1 MLSRTTCPKRG
12 WIARWQAV
20 RKENEMTLAILGTLL
35 MHAVELPMGPAPEP
49 LALPHFPDRLH
60 ACVWRNWTLVPPA
73 RLGEVV
79 GATEEQILALGKS
92 MGLDA
97 PPAISEE
104 QWRRSYITIIRRNWH
119 ILPYDQLLT
128 LLDWTAEEMAYTLRE
143 DDFLYI
149 KLGSLKPKC
158 EPLRYAAP
166 SGEAPARAAE
176 IAAIVK
182 NAFPAGAVKT
192 DEPLFGFIAA
202 LSEPPE
208 SPRPLITDSAF
219 SPRFCSSYFTMY
231 GDPFLEKEA
240 DSLPEG
246 YLARLAES
254 GVDGV
259 WMQGVLY
266 KLTPFPWDPEM
277 STRYEERLDT
287 LAEYVARA
295 RKHGVG
301 IYLYL
306 NEPRAMPLAFFDDRP
321 ELKGVIEGD
330 YAAMCTSAPEVRDY
344 IRNAVKMICERV
356 PDLAGFFTISG
367 SENLTNCWSHH
378 RGNQCE
384 RCGKRLPAEVIAEF
398 NSLIPEGIAAAGG
411 KARFIAWDWG
421 WNDEWIEGIVER
433 LPSEVSIQSVS
444 EWSIPIN
451 RGGIDTAV
459 GEYSISVVGPGPR
472 ATRTWGFARDRGL
485 RRIAKIQAN
494 NTWELSSVPYIPAVE
509 NVAQHASNLRK
520 ADVNGLMLGWTLG
533 GCPSPNLEVVA
544 EMARGGERSVDEVMT
559 AVAVRRHGPEL
570 APAVVEAWRT
580 FSAAF
585 REFPYH
591 GGLVYSAP
599 QQMGPAN
606 LLWGAPTGYRATMV
620 GIPYDDLNSWRAVYP
635 PEVFVGQFSRVAD
648 GFDAAL
654 AGLKAASEGVEIEA
668 RFKAALAHELDV
680 MEVCAIHYH
689 SVANQ
694 GRFVMA
700 RDALAAATTPE
711 AGQAAAAALEEALR
725 SEIGLATRLF
735 GLQSRDSRF
744 GFEASNH
751 YFYVPIDLA
760 EKVINCEDLLS
771 RWLPAERAKRGF

>member
-1 MLSRTTCPKRG
+1 
-12 WIARWQAV
+12 
-20 RKENEMTLAILGTLL
+20 MTLALVGTLML
-35 MHAVELPMGPAPEP
+35 HAVELPMGSAPAP
-49 LALPHFPDRLH
+49 LAFKHFPDRLH

-73 RLGEVV
+73 RLAEVV
-79 GATEEQILALGKS
+79 GATEEQILEIGKS
-92 MGLDA
+92 MGLDEA
-97 PPAISEE
+97 PAISVE

-119 ILPYDQLLT
+119 ILPYEQLLT
-128 LLDWTAEEMAYTLRE
+128 LLDWTPEEMAYTLRE

-149 KLGSLKPKC
+149 KLGRLKPKC
-158 EPLRYAAP
+158 EPLQYADP
-166 SGEAPARAAE
+166 SDEAKARAAE
-176 IAAIVK
+176 IATIVK
-182 NAFPAGAVKT
+182 GAFPGGAVKT
-192 DEPLFGFIAA
+192 EEALFEFIAE

-208 SPRPLITDSAF
+208 SPRPPITDSAF

-231 GDPFLEKEA
+231 GDPLLETEA

-259 WMQGVLY
+259 WMQAVLY
-266 KLTPFPWDPEM
+266 KLTPYPWDPEL
-277 STRYEERLDT
+277 SARYEERLAN
-287 LAEYVARA
+287 LKELVARA
-295 RKHGVG
+295 RKYGVG

-306 NEPRAMPLAFFDDRP
+306 NEPRAMPLAFYEERP
-321 ELKGVIEGD
+321 ELKGVVEGD

-344 IRNAVKMICERV
+344 IRNAVKLICERV
-356 PDLAGFFTISG
+356 PDVAGFFTISG

-378 RGNQCE
+378 KGTQCE
-384 RCGKRLPAEVIAEF
+384 RCGKREPAEVIAEF
-398 NSLIPEGIAAAGG
+398 NSLIPEGIAAA
-411 KARFIAWDWG
+411 KCDARFIAWDWG
-421 WNDEWIEGIVER
+421 WNDAWIEGIVER
-433 LPSEVSIQSVS
+433 LPSGVSIQSVS
-444 EWSIPIN
+444 EWSIPIT
-451 RGGIDTAV
+451 RGGIKSEI

-472 ATRTWGFARDRGL
+472 ATRTWGFARERGL

-544 EMARGGERSVDEVMT
+544 EMGRGGERTVDEVMT
-559 AVAVRRHGPEL
+559 AVATQRHGSEL
-570 APAVVEAWRT
+570 APAVVDAWKT

-591 GGLVYSAP
+591 GGLVYNAP

-606 LLWGAPTGYRATMV
+606 LLWEAPTGYRSTMV
-620 GIPYDDLNSWRAVYP
+620 GIPYDDLKNWRAVYP
-635 PEVFVGQFSRVAD
+635 PEVFVGQFTKVAD
-648 GFDAAL
+648 GFDAAVADL
-654 AGLKAASEGVEIEA
+654 RAAAKGVEAEA
-668 RFKAALAHELDV
+668 RFKEALASELDV

-711 AGQAAAAALEEALR
+711 ARQAAAATLEVVLK
-725 SEIGLATRLF
+725 SEIELATRLF
-735 GLQSRDSRF
+735 AIQSRDSRF

-751 YFYVPIDLA
+751 YFYVPVDLV
-760 EKVINCEDLLS
+760 EKVVSCQDLLS
-771 RWLPAERAKRGF
+771 RWLPAERTKRGL